1 MLMIDENS
9 VVSNDLLRN
18 IQKYFEVNVINLSM
32 G

>member
-9 VVSNDLLRN
+9 VVSNDLLCN